1 MSDLDTVLDLDQE
14 ETLELDDLEVTAE
27 EEGEEET
34 VDPLRSFVDALQ
46 GGNFNDA
53 ETMFNDILGDKVQD
67 ALDAEKIAVAD
78 EVFNGAEPIEFED
91 EEDVWED
98 DEVTSEVEYG
108 EEAEEFGSSETEESE
123 EEV

>member
-14 ETLELDDLEVTAE
+14 ETLELDALEVTAE
-27 EEGEEET
+27 EEEGET

>member
-27 EEGEEET
+27 EEEEET

-98 DEVTSEVEYG
+98 DEITSEVEYG
-108 EEAEEFGSSETEESE
+108 EEAEEFGSSETEEPE
-123 EEV
+123 EEI